1 MIEWRTVRGVR
12 VAVIENVLIV
22 DLPGTRAERGEMMR
36 PGNGRLRHGGNS
48 RARSDRARSAEKE
61 DSGGAVSLNEPEA
74 FGTPGRRGSMSAR
87 RPIDE
92 VLKRSPED
100 LDEL

>member
-22 DLPGTRAERGEMMR
+22 DLPGARAEAGELMR
-36 PGNGRLRHGGNS
+36 SGNGRLRNRRNS
-48 RARSDRARSAEKE
+48 LARADRARDGKE
-61 DSGGAVSLNEPEA
+61 GSGRAVSLNESEA
-74 FGTPGRRGSMSAR
+74 FGTPGGRGSMSAR
-87 RPIDE
+87 RPVDE